1 MCLSWVRLTQHVS
14 VLLNPLR
21 RNTGAYY
28 SNSSL
33 FFYIASVGQFKSL
46 LVTSYD
52 VTFGCSW
59 YLCPGNRK
67 LHGPHALPCSEM
79 HSLVAESVS
88 GHAVCRDQVSSW
100 SVNAWCWHKVFAVTL
115 HVTIGEVLH
124 GNLMSVSQITR
135 KLRIRVFL

>member
-14 VLLNPLR
+14 VLLNPLC

-67 LHGPHALPCSEM
+67 LHAPHALPCSEM
-79 HSLVAESVS
+79 HSLTVESVS
-88 GHAVCRDQVSSW
+88 GHACLQGP
-100 SVNAWCWHKVFAVTL
+100 
-115 HVTIGEVLH
+115 GEL
-124 GNLMSVSQITR
+124 LVSQHMVLAQSVCGDFTCNYRRGASWEFDVSITDN
-135 KLRIRVFL
+135 